1 MYHVSDCYKGQK
13 QESNSQ
19 SNLGNTP
26 KPKKR
31 RNWLQNFWPF
41 RFATAHKN
49 CRKSLQNFGGLANSS
64 KEKISLSSKELT
76 KYLAFI
82 KELKA
87 GSKTFFKFGATTVFP
102 AQRPSFGDALK
113 DLLTLREVERE
124 LKLSRTSVWRLRDAG
139 RLRFHRLGGSVR
151 ILRSDLDRF
160 ISNEFTAGRSR

>member
-1 MYHVSDCYKGQK
+1 MYHLSDCYSGQE

-19 SNLGNTP
+19 SNLDNTP
-26 KPKKR
+26 KPKKL
-31 RNWLQNFWPF
+31 RNWFQNFWQF
-41 RFATAHKN
+41 CFAISDKN
-49 CRKSLQNFGGLANSS
+49 RGKSLQNFRGLANSA

-82 KELKA
+82 KELNA
-87 GSKTFFKFGATTVFP
+87 GSKALLKFGARTVFP
-102 AQRPSFGDALK
+102 KQGLSFGEALK

-160 ISNEFTAGRSR
+160 ISNELTAGRSR